1 MKDDHDNGLNMI
13 SKHETD
19 RRLQG
24 LSGVGIECPYSSWS
38 LGGSKTRM
46 EAFASKDTPSRN
58 NRVLRIPFHFH
69 RAFILQLL
77 LCSLFSAYTPIIAF
91 V

>member
-1 MKDDHDNGLNMI
+1 MITIDGLNMI
-13 SKHETD
+13 FRHETD
-19 RRLQG
+19 QRLQG

-38 LGGSKTRM
+38 LGGSKTQM
-46 EAFASKDTPSRN
+46 EASASKDTPSRN

-69 RAFILQLL
+69 RALLLQLRL
-77 LCSLFSAYTPIIAF
+77 FSSFSAYGPIIAF